1 MRASHVVVAMAW
13 AAAGCGGQAAPQP
26 QAPASAP
33 AQAADAGKAMAPKG
47 HLLRRDVMPV
57 LSAGPAAFL
66 SRIEVKPAFVGSK
79 FHGWR
84 IVALHWEGTPLA
96 GAVLQPGDVVTSV
109 NGRPIETPEQL
120 HACFQ
125 LLTMASELRVVYE
138 RGTEKRDIVYP
149 IDDEPPAA
157 R

>member
-1 MRASHVVVAMAW
+1 MGLAV
-13 AAAGCGGQAAPQP
+13 AGCGGQGAPQP
-26 QAPASAP
+26 QAPVSAP
-33 AQAADAGKAMAPKG
+33 ADAPDAGKATAPKG

-66 SRIEVKPAFVGSK
+66 SRIEVKPAFVGRK

-84 IVALHWEGTPLA
+84 IVALHWENTPLA
-96 GAVLQPGDVVTSV
+96 DAGLQPGDVVTSV

-125 LLTMASELRVVYE
+125 LLTMANDLHVVYE
-138 RGTEKRDIVYP
+138 RGKEQHDLVYP
-149 IDDEPPAA
+149 IDDESPAA